1 MAKKTS
7 RRAVFKNLVLG
18 GATVIAAP
26 ALAAR
31 GNQNIKTSMLKG
43 NINHSVCRW
52 TYSSVP
58 LEELCK
64 QLKNK
69 FTYFRN
75 TTVFQ
80 LFQKLLRSFSS
91 D

>member
-18 GATVIAAP
+18 GTAVMASP
-26 ALAAR
+26 ALTATCSPT
-31 GNQNIKTSMLKG
+31 IKKDMLKG

-58 LEELCK
+58 LDELC
-64 QLKNK
+64 
-69 FTYFRN
+69 
-75 TTVFQ
+75 
-80 LFQKLLRSFSS
+80 
-91 D
+91 